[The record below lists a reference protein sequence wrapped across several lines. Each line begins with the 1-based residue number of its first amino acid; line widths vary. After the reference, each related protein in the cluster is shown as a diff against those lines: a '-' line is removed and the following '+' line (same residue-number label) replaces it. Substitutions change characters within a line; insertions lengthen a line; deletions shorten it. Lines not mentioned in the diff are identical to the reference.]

1 MLTIVN
7 TYGMLTI
14 VNIIAM
20 NKSIN
25 AATVGALVREAR
37 VGAGLSQTDLARR
50 IGASRF
56 WVAQFENGKP
66 SAGLGLALQAMHAL
80 GLAVVIE
87 PKNTDE
93 RGMRAKRRRK
103 GQTLLAKVIAR
114 ATLKSAPPSSVV
126 GWPTASTPPRRSRK
140 Q

>member
-1 MLTIVN
+1 
-7 TYGMLTI
+7 
-14 VNIIAM
+14 M
-20 NKSIN
+20 NKRIN
-25 AATVGALVREAR
+25 SATIGALVRETR
-37 VGAGLSQTDLARR
+37 ITAGLSQTDLAQR

-56 WVAQFENGKP
+56 WVAQFERGKP

-87 PKNTDE
+87 PKNAKE
-93 RGMRAKRRRK
+93 RGTRPKTPRK

-114 ATLKSAPPSSVV
+114 ATLKSAPASSVV
-126 GWPTASTPPRRSRK
+126 GWPTVSAPSRRSRK